1 MALLSPV
8 AVYLLY
14 ALSKESWGN
23 RERILLI
30 VLLVGGMINS
40 SIVERNRKKEQKGDG
55 QMSNES
61 IRDIDKIG
69 CHEKSLD

>member
-1 MALLSPV
+1 MRRINVIIMFLLSPV

-14 ALSKESWGN
+14 ALFKESWGN

-40 SIVERNRKKEQKGDG
+40 SIVVRNRKKEREG
-55 QMSNES
+55 
-61 IRDIDKIG
+61 IG
-69 CHEKSLD
+69 RTGEN

>member
-1 MALLSPV
+1 MLLLSPV

-14 ALSKESWGN
+14 ALFKESWGN

-40 SIVERNRKKEQKGDG
+40 SIVVSNRKKKREG
-55 QMSNES
+55 
-61 IRDIDKIG
+61 IG
-69 CHEKSLD
+69 RTREN